1 LLAQLKGRYT
11 PPHGSKEPAN
21 CMAEKN
27 PPTHSDLFEKVY
39 ALTKTAADALTQTE
53 EIYQVYYEN
62 FVGAGVGV
70 VGGGALCHYG
80 LRYVAPGRGATLL
93 SATFLGLP
101 VAVPVGA
108 AVIVY
113 SSYTLYQAERRKRY
127 YAKGTCLAEGSIA

>member
-1 LLAQLKGRYT
+1 MT
-11 PPHGSKEPAN
+11 
-21 CMAEKN
+21 EKN

-80 LRYVAPGRGATLL
+80 LGGATLL

-113 SSYTLYQAERRKRY
+113 SSYTLYRAERRKRY